1 MLYPAQG
8 YSNYQGE
15 HIMTDSMPVKYNYD
29 LQKATN
35 FGASLHQSIENNTK
49 RHLELTKTGEFQ
61 SNVADKLVELK
72 QEVTS
77 MPNVTQRSFFDRFKN
92 NILVKRIEESKTRLT
107 SVQSLLDTIK
117 NESNKHV
124 QALEGN
130 IKDTTAFLDSTTKY
144 INEANELL
152 GFLQEKIAQTKADGN
167 PDEVAKNFY
176 LQMLY
181 SREEEIKGS
190 IIMLQQQRDQV
201 SQLRGAS
208 LVSSQKLKSTLNL
221 AIPLLSSQ
229 LAQTIMV
236 MKLERSNNT
245 IDALTNSINELSR
258 SNTEIWS
265 KAMIRTAEQQKE
277 GMVDLNII
285 EENRNLILQTTEQV
299 IEIQNSTDQARIEQ
313 LEKHFKLA
321 LDDFSGNTDTSKR
334 LIFED
339 KLPKGSNQIETPTL
353 DTSSLL

>member
-1 MLYPAQG
+1 
-8 YSNYQGE
+8 
-15 HIMTDSMPVKYNYD
+15 MTDSMPVKYNYD

-208 LVSSQKLKSTLNL
+208 LVSSQKLKSTINL

-285 EENRNLILQTTEQV
+285 EENRNLIMQTTEQV

-313 LEKHFKLA
+313 LENHFKLA
-321 LDDFSGNTDTSKR
+321 LEDFSGNSDTNKR

-339 KLPKGSNQIETPTL
+339 KLPKGANQIETPTL
-353 DTSSLL
+353 DTTSLL